1 MSSRYFKI
9 PIYNDSLIRTK
20 TVRGDHPLLHAIFHC
35 VSEKYEKEFLD
46 DKINIVSEIHEKMV
60 REKWKRICDISIHS
74 SILDD
79 ILNQLKHPLIQSKS
93 VEKHIIPKI
102 QTEISHKEFLQK
114 IKDEFKVY
122 IEKVLNKV
130 KISNEE
136 RTRYFKT
143 ISKTITTLIED
154 IDDKYF
160 KIFLESEKQNDNIDM
175 VQTFFQIN
183 IYLLNGKTGSLI
195 SKSKTAYEKSIVLL
209 LHSGGVYEAVGKI
222 YKNNIKRV
230 FDSKSSF
237 VKALDLH
244 IQRKNQES
252 EESKKESSEVIKE
265 TSKKELRES
274 SEVIKE
280 TSKKELRESSDID
293 DREEIKNK
301 QRTDKEHV
309 DDEDDDVDQEEQE
322 RENDNVLDDDEDDDV
337 DQEEQEREND
347 NVLDDDEDDDVDQ
360 EEQERENDNDES
372 IGKYRKE
379 KTTDYESD

>member
-274 SEVIKE
+274 S
-280 TSKKELRESSDID
+280 DID